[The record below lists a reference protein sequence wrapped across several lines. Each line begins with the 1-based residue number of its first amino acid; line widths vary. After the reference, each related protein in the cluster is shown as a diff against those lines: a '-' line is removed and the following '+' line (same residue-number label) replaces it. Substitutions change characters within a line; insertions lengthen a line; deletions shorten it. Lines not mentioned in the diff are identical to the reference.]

1 MSYKMSGSV
10 VPIVEVPVET
20 VDDNAPTESVE
31 AIQEGY
37 IPEAVEEEEKEPEE
51 VVAKPKAKSQSRTG
65 RPMGRPIGKKDT
77 KVRAKPK
84 PKAKAHV
91 QERAVELARL
101 DSESSS
107 EDEATLQELH
117 ALRLMRAVRSYDQSR
132 LQRKTNKYASWFGR

>member
-20 VDDNAPTESVE
+20 VDDNAPTEPLE
-31 AIQEGY
+31 TIQEGY
-37 IPEAVEEEEKEPEE
+37 IPEAVEEKA
-51 VVAKPKAKSQSRTG
+51 VAKPKAKSQSRTG

-91 QERAVELARL
+91 QERVVELARL
-101 DSESSS
+101 ESESSS

-132 LQRKTNKYASWFGR
+132 LQRKTDKYASWFGR